1 MLKWI
6 EFVGWSLKLGNP
18 CDKEAL
24 LSCILDRLEN
34 CDDDA
39 WFIPS
44 LECLADYL
52 ETGRAV
58 RLQQALAFAVEPG
71 PSNSV
76 ALAA

>member
-6 EFVGWSLKLGNP
+6 EFVCWSLQMGNP
-18 CDKEAL
+18 CDIPAL
-24 LSCILDRLEN
+24 LNCVNEQLDKCPE
-34 CDDDA
+34 DA

-58 RLQQALAFAVEPG
+58 RLQQALSFARQPQRM
-71 PSNSV
+71 PV
-76 ALAA
+76 AA